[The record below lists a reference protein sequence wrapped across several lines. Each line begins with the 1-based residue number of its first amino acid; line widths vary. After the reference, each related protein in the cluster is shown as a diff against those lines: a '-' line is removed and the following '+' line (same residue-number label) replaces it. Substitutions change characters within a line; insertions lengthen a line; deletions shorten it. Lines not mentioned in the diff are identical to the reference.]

1 MSASVDHKPLL
12 LSPAI
17 DSAPPVSQAPPVTGR
32 GTMPLE
38 ELPSALPPKRSR
50 WAVLR
55 TLRPIHWGLLVI
67 LLGIVISA
75 IFAPIVAPH
84 DPTENNLLVRLTPP
98 AWLDGGSSE
107 YLLGT
112 DQLGRDLLS
121 RIIHGARVSLIIAT
135 AGTLLGAAL
144 GALFGL
150 LAGYSKGWLDNIV
163 MLLVDAYIA
172 LPFIIIALSVIAVLG
187 SSFAVI
193 TLLAVISGFAG
204 YTRVTR
210 GLALQ
215 ISEQQYVL
223 AARSLGA
230 SQWRILLRHAL
241 PNIMAPLIVLSTM
254 EMSSIILM
262 EASLSFLGF
271 GIQPPTPAWGLMV
284 NEGRDYL
291 NTAWWVGVFPGA
303 AIMILASAISLMGD
317 WLRDVLDPTSTN

>member
-1 MSASVDHKPLL
+1 MSISVKH
-12 LSPAI
+12 SPVLV
-17 DSAPPVSQAPPVTGR
+17 SPPTAQAPAKTAEDAS
-32 GTMPLE
+32 PLE
-38 ELPSALPPKRSR
+38 TLASPLQPKRSR
-50 WAVLR
+50 WSVLR
-55 TLRPIHWGLLVI
+55 TLRPIHWGLLAI
-67 LLGIVISA
+67 LLGIVVAA
-75 IFAPIVAPH
+75 IFAPVIAPH
-84 DPTENNLLVRLTPP
+84 DPTKNNLLVRLTPP
-98 AWLDGGSSE
+98 AWLEGGSTE
-107 YLLGT
+107 HLLGT

-121 RIIHGARVSLIIAT
+121 RIIHGARVSLIIAS

-150 LAGYSKGWLDNIV
+150 LAGYSKGWLDNVV

-193 TLLAVISGFAG
+193 TFLAVIAGFAG

-230 SQWRILLRHAL
+230 SRWRIILRHAL
-241 PNIMAPLIVLSTM
+241 PNLMAPLIVLATM

-291 NTAWWVGVFPGA
+291 NTAWWVGVFPGG

-317 WLRDVLDPTSTN
+317 WLRDVLDPTSSG

>member
-1 MSASVDHKPLL
+1 M
-12 LSPAI
+12 
-17 DSAPPVSQAPPVTGR
+17 
-32 GTMPLE
+32 
-38 ELPSALPPKRSR
+38 
-50 WAVLR
+50 
-55 TLRPIHWGLLVI
+55 
-67 LLGIVISA
+67 
-75 IFAPIVAPH
+75 
-84 DPTENNLLVRLTPP
+84 
-98 AWLDGGSSE
+98 
-107 YLLGT
+107 
-112 DQLGRDLLS
+112 
-121 RIIHGARVSLIIAT
+121 
-135 AGTLLGAAL
+135 
-144 GALFGL
+144 
-150 LAGYSKGWLDNIV
+150 
-163 MLLVDAYIA
+163 
-172 LPFIIIALSVIAVLG
+172 PFIIIALSVIAVLG